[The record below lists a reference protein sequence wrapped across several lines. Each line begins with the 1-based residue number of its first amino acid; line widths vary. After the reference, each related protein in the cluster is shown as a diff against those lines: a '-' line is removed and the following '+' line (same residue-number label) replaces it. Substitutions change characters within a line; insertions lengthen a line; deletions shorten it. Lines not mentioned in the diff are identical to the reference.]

1 MRTVIKIIRDINIDL
16 ILHLIILR
24 AIYYQH
30 VHNICLTSDGNSM
43 YMCSQKIFNS
53 DNRCITIYIT

>member
-30 VHNICLTSDGNSM
+30 VYNICLTSDGNSM
-43 YMCSQKIFNS
+43 YMCS
-53 DNRCITIYIT
+53 